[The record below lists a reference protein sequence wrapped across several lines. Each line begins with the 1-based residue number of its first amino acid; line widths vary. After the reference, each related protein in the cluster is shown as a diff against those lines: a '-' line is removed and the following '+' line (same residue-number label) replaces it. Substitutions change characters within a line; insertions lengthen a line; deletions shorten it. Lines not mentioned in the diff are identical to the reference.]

1 MRSEVFTPSPFVRP
15 KAGESSLT
23 QERPHACHLLSG
35 GLTAVACQPV
45 VPPSLV
51 IADARRARRLFD
63 ETVLEH
69 LLDRAVQSAWT
80 QLDLA
85 VASFGDVQHDSV
97 PVKRLVGQC
106 DEDLENRWGH
116 RALREQR
123 LRHGNGNYI
132 DMSIYWQ
139 VDTVDPGR
147 PGLEHVQIGSNW
159 RYSGQTAMAKIEDA
173 ILAQFFQELE
183 KTEGF
188 SKERVDDL
196 RALFKAGKKLKATDF
211 VKVLSEP
218 PQEQLP

>member
-1 MRSEVFTPSPFVRP
+1 
-15 KAGESSLT
+15 
-23 QERPHACHLLSG
+23 
-35 GLTAVACQPV
+35 
-45 VPPSLV
+45 
-51 IADARRARRLFD
+51 
-63 ETVLEH
+63 
-69 LLDRAVQSAWT
+69 
-80 QLDLA
+80 
-85 VASFGDVQHDSV
+85 
-97 PVKRLVGQC
+97 
-106 DEDLENRWGH
+106 
-116 RALREQR
+116 
-123 LRHGNGNYI
+123 
-132 DMSIYWQ
+132 MSIYWQ
-139 VDTVDPGR
+139 ADTVDPGR